1 MPGKEPMEYIDVLVK
16 IRKIIRSI
24 NLESKKI
31 EKKYGISIPQMM
43 CLQFLSKQEDYKS
56 TASSIKGYLM
66 LNASTVTG
74 ILKRLEARGLV
85 AKLPNVNDRRATFI
99 TLTAKGADLLKE
111 PPTTLQEK
119 LTARLQRLS
128 DPEIQTLN
136 ENIDLLVQLMD
147 AEELD
152 ASPIITIS
160 EMNKPVQQSS

>member
-1 MPGKEPMEYIDVLVK
+1 MLVK

>member
-56 TASSIKGYLM
+56 TASAIKGYLM

-160 EMNKPVQQSS
+160 EMNKPVQQPS

>member
-1 MPGKEPMEYIDVLVK
+1 MPAKEPMEYIDVLVK

-56 TASSIKGYLM
+56 TASAIKGYLM

-147 AEELD
+147 AEDLD

>member
-1 MPGKEPMEYIDVLVK
+1 MSAKEPMEYIDVLVK

>member
-1 MPGKEPMEYIDVLVK
+1 MEYIDVLVK

>member
-1 MPGKEPMEYIDVLVK
+1 LSAKEPMEYIDVLVK

>member
-1 MPGKEPMEYIDVLVK
+1 MEYIDVLVK

-56 TASSIKGYLM
+56 TASAIKGYLM